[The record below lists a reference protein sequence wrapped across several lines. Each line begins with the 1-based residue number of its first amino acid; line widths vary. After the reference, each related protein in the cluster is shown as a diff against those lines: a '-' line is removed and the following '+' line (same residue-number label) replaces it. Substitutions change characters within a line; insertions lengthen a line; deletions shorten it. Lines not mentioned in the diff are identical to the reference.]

1 MEGKQKRLLE
11 EETELNSRQ
20 EVQSDTVCLEIRN
33 EMPASSLMYCTL
45 SLEPMFSVR
54 ISIFLQS
61 CKTKS
66 GTESLDSRLGV
77 HHHSNLVSIET
88 GS

>member
-45 SLEPMFSVR
+45 SLEPMLSVPDFNFSPKLQDKVR
-54 ISIFLQS
+54 NGKPGFKARCTPSLQS
-61 CKTKS
+61 CFYRD
-66 GTESLDSRLGV
+66 G
-77 HHHSNLVSIET
+77 
-88 GS
+88 